1 MSQQPVNVRTDI
13 NLSDQDLILIST
25 KGLNKLLKDK
35 KVDKKRQK
43 EIKAER
49 RTLKNRGYA
58 ANCRKKREEEEAEL
72 LTEIEELDRL
82 IMQEEDVRSI
92 RYPNT
97 KMCSKEIYD
106 ISVLQFILRE
116 GYDRLSR
123 RKKELLQEEER
134 EAEERKRAGPAFPTE
149 GKTKRRQL

>member
-1 MSQQPVNVRTDI
+1 MNVRTDI
-13 NLSDQDLILIST
+13 NLSDQDLILITT

-97 KMCSKEIYD
+97 KMCSKEIY
-106 ISVLQFILRE
+106 LYFNL
-116 GYDRLSR
+116 
-123 RKKELLQEEER
+123 
-134 EAEERKRAGPAFPTE
+134 F
-149 GKTKRRQL
+149 

>member
-1 MSQQPVNVRTDI
+1 MNVRTDI